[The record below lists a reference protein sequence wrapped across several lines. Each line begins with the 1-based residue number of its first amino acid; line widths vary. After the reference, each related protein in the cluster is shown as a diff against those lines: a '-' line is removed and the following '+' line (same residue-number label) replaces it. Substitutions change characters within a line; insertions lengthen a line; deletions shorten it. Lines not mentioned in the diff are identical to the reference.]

1 MNWILIA
8 VIAILGMLGF
18 IGFKKGLIKMV
29 FSLASTIIALLVA
42 MLFSPVVAGVMK
54 NNEAIVGFFDEK
66 ISAIVDFTSEDVSE
80 GAPEETEEKQQ
91 SWVESLPLP
100 ETFKES
106 ILENNTTENYM
117 SMQVDKF
124 EEYVCRQITNVIINA
139 IAFVVTLLLAIVAL
153 AILCKT
159 LDLLAKLPLLKQIN
173 AIAGLGAG
181 VVEGLLLVW
190 ILFVILTMFAGSEF
204 GRNSLEMIAEN
215 PLLDFL
221 YKNNMVSKFIARG

>member
-8 VIAILGMLGF
+8 VIGIIALLAFVGL
-18 IGFKKGLIKMV
+18 KKGFIKMV
-29 FSLASTIIALLVA
+29 FSLVSTIAALLIA
-42 MLFSPVVAGVMK
+42 MLFSPVVAGMMK

-66 ISAIVDFTSEDVSE
+66 ISAVVDFTSEE
-80 GAPEETEEKQQ
+80 AREETESKQE
-91 SWVESLPLP
+91 WLIDSLPLP

-106 ILENNTTENYM
+106 LLENNTLDNYAA
-117 SMQVDKF
+117 MQAQNF

-139 IAFVVTLLLAIVAL
+139 IAFVVTLLLAIIAL
-153 AILCKT
+153 ALLCRA
-159 LDLLAKLPLLKQIN
+159 LNLLAKLPLLKQIN
-173 AIAGLGAG
+173 AAAGLAAGAA
-181 VVEGLLLVW
+181 EGLLLVW

-204 GRNSLEMIAEN
+204 GSEAMSMIAEN